1 MSDED
6 VKKKDEDEKKDD
18 PVQQGLYGIT
28 EAPKDHPDNVDGK
41 LKVIMG

>member
-6 VKKKDEDEKKDD
+6 VKKKDEDEKEDK
-18 PVQQGLYGIT
+18 PVQQGLFMVT
-28 EAPKDHPDNVDGK
+28 EAPKDHPENSDGK